1 MENSDNEGIEDIED
15 RAPLAE
21 EDLAVAAQ
29 THVRG
34 IRNEDA
40 GPELPETERATTTL
54 HDLAKQ
60 MFQISTSIWRQ
71 QEAPGS
77 DPTAQAQHEK
87 VQGFGVVSDHAAA
100 KQAARESRRRQ
111 DADLQAPGLI
121 GREPEVEARPLVTSG
136 MLRDWLSSHDIQA
149 GTNVQQREFLRLI
162 VDRVLRELNLITV
175 AESQRQSSEP
185 LVYLLHGPPGTGK
198 SFVLPHLRQLFQLLG
213 YKPGIEFEITA
224 FQAVNAASIEGKTI
238 HNAFGMNL
246 VGATA
251 SEAPVSSETA
261 KRMAYWRWVIVDE
274 ISMVNARLLAHVDQ
288 RLRAIVPTANAFKH
302 DRLGQVRPF
311 AGVNMIFIGD
321 FYQLPPP
328 EGGYLADV
336 PARFQDPATLPHHI
350 PDPLVNYGRELFW
363 SGAVQGV
370 VELTERMRCQDA
382 WWNDVVDELR
392 AGHLSEKNHRYLH
405 GLPVEGCNLELAER
419 ASRCRV
425 IHGQHDPRLQEPKF
439 KNAVVI
445 VANNDARYQINKD
458 RAVRYSLVATGEQP
472 RYAAAMDKASTAA
485 LQAEMCDKDT
495 KIRRAVQFFH
505 GIPFQ
510 F

>member
-34 IRNEDA
+34 NRNENAD
-40 GPELPETERATTTL
+40 PDLPETEKATTTL
-54 HDLAKQ
+54 HDLTMQ

-71 QEAPGS
+71 PEEPGS
-77 DPTAQAQHEK
+77 DPTAQAQYEK
-87 VQGFGVVSDHAAA
+87 VQGLGIVADHAAA
-100 KQAARESRRRQ
+100 KQAARDSRRRQ
-111 DADLQAPGLI
+111 DADLQSPGLI

-136 MLRDWLSSHDIQA
+136 MLRDWLSSEHVRA
-149 GTNVQQREFLRLI
+149 GSNPRQHEFLRLI
-162 VDRVLRELNLITV
+162 VDRVLTELKLITV
-175 AESQRQSSEP
+175 AESQRQSAEP

-198 SFVLPHLRQLFQLLG
+198 SFVLPHLRELFQLLG
-213 YKPGIEFEITA
+213 YRPGIEFEITA
-224 FQAVNAASIEGKTI
+224 FQAVNAASIGGKTI

-251 SEAPVSSETA
+251 SEAPVSPDTA

-274 ISMVNARLLAHVDQ
+274 ISMVNARLLAHMDQ

-336 PARFQDPATLPHHI
+336 PARFQE
-350 PDPLVNYGRELFW
+350 PDPLPSHMPDPQVQCGRELFW
-363 SGAVQGV
+363 SDAVQGV

-405 GLPVEGCNLELAER
+405 GLPVEGCVLNEAER

-425 IHGQHDPRLQEPKF
+425 IAGQHDPRLQESKF

-458 RAVRYSLVATGEQP
+458 RAVQYSLLANGDHP
-472 RYAAAMDKASTAA
+472 RYAAAIDKASTAA
-485 LQAEMCDKDT
+485 LQSEMCDKDT
-495 KIRRAVQFFH
+495 KIRRLV
-505 GIPFQ
+505 
-510 F
+510 